1 MPRCSR
7 ASWSRMLGSFL
18 EVSLG
23 APDIRRAYEFWT
35 RLGFASAVTGDIRA
49 WPYGVMVGG
58 GLALGLHG
66 RVQPGPAATF
76 VRENVAGLL
85 RQLPAGVVPV
95 SAQVDPDVF
104 NELALEDPAGL
115 PVQVIEARTFS
126 PPGPGGAPPLTGR
139 FLCLSQPAADT
150 DAAAAFWRELG
161 YTTRDEDAGWPA
173 LRLAELPL
181 GWHAPRVAPE
191 PVLLFRHPD
200 LPTLR
205 ARLAAEGIAE
215 AGRLARALAGDRVLL
230 RDPSGQLLAMLA

>member
-7 ASWSRMLGSFL
+7 ASRSRMLGSFL
-18 EVSLG
+18 EVSLS

-35 RLGFASAVTGDIRA
+35 KLGFASAVTGDIRP

-58 GLALGLHG
+58 GLSLGLHG
-66 RVQPGPAATF
+66 RAQPGPAATF

-85 RQLPAGVVPV
+85 RQLPGGVAPL
-95 SAQVDPDVF
+95 SAQVDPDAF

-126 PPGPGGAPPLTGR
+126 PQDPGSELPLTGR
-139 FLCLSQPAADT
+139 FLSLSQPAADPE
-150 DAAAAFWRELG
+150 AAASFWRDLG

-181 GWHAPRVAPE
+181 GWHPPRIAPE
-191 PVLLFRHPD
+191 PVLVFRHGD
-200 LPTLR
+200 LAGLR
-205 ARLAAEGIAE
+205 TRLAADGIAGAARPAQAP
-215 AGRLARALAGDRVLL
+215 AGEHILL